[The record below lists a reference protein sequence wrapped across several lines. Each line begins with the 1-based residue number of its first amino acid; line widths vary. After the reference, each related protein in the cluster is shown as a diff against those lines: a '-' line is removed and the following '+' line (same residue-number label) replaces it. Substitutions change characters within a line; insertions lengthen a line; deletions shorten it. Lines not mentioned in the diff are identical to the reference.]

1 MTLPNDILE
10 LIEKYKQKYNKKP
23 EKGFNYDE
31 WDNFEQYKK
40 YLGNELNK

>member
-10 LIEKYKQKYNKKP
+10 LIDEYKKIYNKRP

-31 WDNFEQYKK
+31 FNNFDEYKE
-40 YLGNELNK
+40 YLKKELGK